1 MESTINQQTPA
12 PNAATA
18 NPSTGTQL
26 EKMLGL
32 LRGNSILPIL
42 IGGAAFIAVVIAL
55 IMWATT
61 PEYRVLYSN
70 LSESDGGQ
78 IVTELEAQRIPYQ
91 LSAGGTSILVP
102 GDQVHRI
109 RLSMAEQGLPQGGNA
124 GFSLMDNQSFGISQF
139 AEQVNFQRALEGELA
154 SSMESLG
161 PVNRARV
168 HLAMAKPSV
177 FVRDREP
184 AKASVILNLHAG
196 RALGEG
202 QVNAIVH
209 MVSSSVPELTAD
221 NVTVVD
227 QQGNLLSAN
236 GQGSD
241 LTGTE
246 LSYTEEVER
255 TYQRR
260 IEELLTPILG
270 RQNLNA
276 RVTAQIDFSRIEE
289 TSETY
294 SPNQTP
300 ETAAVRSIQSNLSL
314 QGDGNFVGGV
324 PGALTNTP
332 PGVVTAPIE
341 APEEGAEGAEAVGNQ
356 QNQNNRNVRQD
367 NIVNY
372 EVDRNIAHIQHQRGR
387 LQRLSAAVV
396 VNHRSGI
403 DEEGNSISIPLTEN
417 ELAQVERLV
426 QQAMGYNEAR
436 GDQLEIVNSR
446 FVTSADPLAI
456 EDREW
461 WQEPDTQQLLIQV
474 GRYVLAGLGI
484 LLFYLL
490 ILRPMINRRFVKV
503 KGKGKSSDSDEVD
516 NEDDAAE
523 GKPAGRLRAVVGDDD
538 EDDDAEREG
547 EEGDA
552 MTFNWPKKRNMTAY
566 DDAVRKTQEIAR
578 QKPRQVARIVQN
590 WLTEDEH
597 VRD

>member
-12 PNAATA
+12 ANAANT
-18 NPSTGTQL
+18 SSGTQL
-26 EKMLGL
+26 DKVLGL
-32 LRGNSILPIL
+32 VRGNSLLPIL
-42 IGGAAFIAVVIAL
+42 IGGSAFIAVVVAL
-55 IMWATT
+55 IMWAST

-70 LSESDGGQ
+70 LSEADGGQ

-109 RLSMAEQGLPQGGNA
+109 RLGMAEQGLPEGGNT
-124 GFSLMDNQSFGISQF
+124 GFSLMDNQAFGISQF

-177 FVRDREP
+177 FIRDREP

-227 QQGNLLSAN
+227 QRGNLLSAI
-236 GQGSD
+236 GQGGD

-246 LSYTEEVER
+246 LSYTEELER
-255 TYQRR
+255 SYQRR
-260 IEELLTPILG
+260 IEEILAPILG
-270 RQNLNA
+270 PNNLNA
-276 RVTAQIDFSRIEE
+276 RVTAQIDFSRVEE

-314 QGDGNFVGGV
+314 QGEGNFVGGV
-324 PGALTNTP
+324 PGALSNTP

-341 APEEGAEGAEAVGNQ
+341 TPEEGEEAAETQTEQ
-356 QNQNNRNVRQD
+356 SNRNLRQD

-387 LQRLSAAVV
+387 LERLSVAVV
-396 VNHRSGI
+396 VNYRNGV
-403 DEEGNSISIPLTEN
+403 DEEGNATTIPLTDIEI
-417 ELAQVERLV
+417 AQVERLV
-426 QQAMGYNEAR
+426 QQAMGFNADR

-446 FVTSADPLAI
+446 FVSSANPLEI
-456 EDREW
+456 EPREW
-461 WQEPDTQQLLIQV
+461 WQEPDTQQLLLQV
-474 GRYVLAGLGI
+474 GRYVLAGSGI

-490 ILRPMINRRFVKV
+490 ILRPMINRRFVKT
-503 KGKGKSSDSDEVD
+503 KAAIAAGE
-516 NEDDAAE
+516 EDDTVAGNAA
-523 GKPAGRLRAVVGDDD
+523 KTAGRLRAVVGDDD
-538 EDDDAEREG
+538 DEQKSVSNTEDS
-547 EEGDA
+547 DA
-552 MTFNWPKKRNMTAY
+552 MTFNWPKKKNLTAY
-566 DDAVRKTQEIAR
+566 DDAIRRTQEIAR